1 MSDYNPRAIVKL
13 GKKLPQVTCSN
24 LGYWNR
30 YFDPERYKLTFGR
43 DELAHISQYLS
54 ELQDAGNVLLM
65 LAGAKKV
72 EDFWELASEY
82 RVAVFRIV
90 TLLNAW
96 FKRYGVSFDVDT
108 VGNQLAMKSNTTRS
122 SNDGIDDALAC
133 CGFISFLACLCPL
146 FWPVAPVAALTTA
159 TVAAACACDNS
170 VSTYNNSEADFV
182 KTRLIELAK
191 QFTGYI
197 RAGATK
203 DIISAIVPELVDFI
217 YGYGTSRGE
226 PIILTDQLL
235 RKPILLGAGQSGG
248 YRVPVV
254 ARTVHTTGSRPV
266 HTTSSRP
273 GYTRVRRK
281 KTGSSTRIRNI

>member
-1 MSDYNPRAIVKL
+1 MSGYNPRAIVKL

-54 ELQDAGNVLLM
+54 ELQEAGPVLLM
-65 LAGAKKV
+65 LAGEKKV

-90 TLLNAW
+90 ALLSAW
-96 FKRYGVSFDVDT
+96 FKQYGVSFDVDT
-108 VGNQLAMKSNTTRS
+108 VGKQLAMKSATPRS
-122 SNDGIDDALAC
+122 SDDGLGDALAC

-159 TVAAACACDNS
+159 TVAAACACDS
-170 VSTYNNSEADFV
+170 SESTHNNGEADFI

-203 DIISAIVPELVDFI
+203 NIINEIAPELVDFI
-217 YGYGTSRGE
+217 YDYGTSRGE
-226 PIILTDQLL
+226 PIISTDQLL
-235 RKPILLGAGQSGG
+235 RKPILLGDGQSGG

-254 ARTVHTTGSRPV
+254 VRPV
-266 HTTSSRP
+266 HKKRP
-273 GYTRVRRK
+273 GYTRGRRRKPDSSTRRK
-281 KTGSSTRIRNI
+281 KI

>member
-1 MSDYNPRAIVKL
+1 MSDYNTRAIVKL
-13 GKKLPQVTCSN
+13 GKELPQVTCSN

-54 ELQDAGNVLLM
+54 ELQEAGPVLLM
-65 LAGAKKV
+65 LAGEKKV
-72 EDFWELASEY
+72 EDFWKLASEY

-90 TLLNAW
+90 ALLSAW
-96 FKRYGVSFDVDT
+96 FKQYGVSFDVDT
-108 VGNQLAMKSNTTRS
+108 AGKQLAMKSATPQS
-122 SNDGIDDALAC
+122 SDDSLDDALAC
-133 CGFISFLACLCPL
+133 CGFISLLACLCPL

-170 VSTYNNSEADFV
+170 VSTYNNSEADSV

-203 DIISAIVPELVDFI
+203 DIINVIAPELVDFI
-217 YGYGTSRGE
+217 YDYGTSCGE
-226 PIILTDQLL
+226 PIISTDQLL
-235 RKPILLGAGQSGG
+235 RKPNLLGAGQSDG

-254 ARTVHTTGSRPV
+254 ARTVHTT
-266 HTTSSRP
+266 SSRSAYAR
-273 GYTRVRRK
+273 GRRK
-281 KTGSSTRIRNI
+281 KPDSSTRRRKI

>member
-1 MSDYNPRAIVKL
+1 MSGYNTRAIVKL
-13 GKKLPQVTCSN
+13 GTALPQVTCSN

-54 ELQDAGNVLLM
+54 ELQGAGNVLLM

-72 EDFWELASEY
+72 EAFWELASEY

-96 FKRYGVSFDVDT
+96 FNRYGVSFDVDT

-122 SNDGIDDALAC
+122 SNDGIDDVLAC

-159 TVAAACACDNS
+159 TVAACACDNS
-170 VSTYNNSEADFV
+170 VSTYNNSEADSV

-191 QFTGYI
+191 QFTEYI

-235 RKPILLGAGQSGG
+235 RKPIIPGTRQAGG

-254 ARTVHTTGSRPV
+254 ARPV

-273 GYTRVRRK
+273 GYTRARRNKPDSSIRRK
-281 KTGSSTRIRNI
+281 NI